1 MKTSLPNES
10 ANAIA
15 SRLAIAN
22 AAFVAR
28 YPGESA
34 ARQPCHV
41 IYVGAHDFHET
52 VAREWADTAMHTLDE
67 HAADASSLAEIVG
80 LPCASAEDRALAET
94 IRARVVAKLRAE
106 AVEDMRVDF
115 EDGYGVRPDA
125 EEDAHVEAVAAA
137 MARGMSAGTLPPF
150 IGIRVKPLNEDVRA
164 RSVRT
169 TDGFLSTLAAHTGKR
184 LPSGFCINLAK
195 VTNPEQVAAFADLL
209 DALER
214 SIGFANGSLVFEI
227 MIEVAQAV
235 IGPRGEAMVPLLVEA
250 GRGRC
255 IAAHLGTYDFT
266 ASCGI
271 TAAHQSMAHPA
282 CDFAKQVILQ
292 SLAGRGVAISD
303 GATHIV
309 PVGDRDAIR
318 SAWRRSA
325 SDIRRSLVQG
335 YYQGWDMH
343 PAQLPIRYA
352 ALYAFFLE
360 ALPKATAR
368 MKAFLSKA
376 THASGDASA
385 GVLDDAATG
394 QALLNFFLRGM
405 SCGAI
410 TDDEAL
416 ATDLTLDEIRGRSFP
431 KILAARRA

>member
-1 MKTSLPNES
+1 MKTSLSNES
-10 ANAIA
+10 ARAIA
-15 SRLAIAN
+15 TRLATAN
-22 AAFVAR
+22 QAFVAR

-34 ARQPCHV
+34 GRQPCHV
-41 IYVGAHDFHET
+41 VYVGAHDFHET
-52 VAREWADTAMHTLDE
+52 IAREWGEIAMRTLDE
-67 HAADASSLAEIVG
+67 NAADAATLAEIVG
-80 LPCASAEDRALAET
+80 LSSSLPEERALAET
-94 IRARVVAKLRAE
+94 IRARVVAKLRTE
-106 AVEDMRVDF
+106 PVEDLRVDF

-125 EEDAHVEAVAAA
+125 EEDAHVDAVAAA
-137 MARGMSAGTLPPF
+137 IARGMSAGTLPPF
-150 IGIRVKPLNEDVRA
+150 LGVRVKPLNEDVRA
-164 RSVRT
+164 RSMRT
-169 TDGFLSTLAAHTGKR
+169 TDGFLSTLAALTGKR
-184 LPSGFCINLAK
+184 LPSGFRFNLAK
-195 VTNPEQVAAFADLL
+195 ITIPEQVTAFTDLL
-209 DALER
+209 EDLECT
-214 SIGFANGSLVFEI
+214 IGFAQGSLVFEI

-235 IGPRGEAMVPLLVEA
+235 IGPRGEAMVPLLVDA

-282 CDFAKQVILQ
+282 CDFAKQVMLQ

-303 GATHIV
+303 GATHVV
-309 PVGDRDAIR
+309 PVGDGDAIR
-318 SAWRRSA
+318 AAWRRSA

-360 ALPKATAR
+360 ALPKATLR

-376 THASGDASA
+376 THASEAG

-410 TDDEAL
+410 TEDEAL
-416 ATDLTLDEIRGRSFP
+416 ATDLTLDEIRGRSFS
-431 KILAARRA
+431 KILAARRG